1 MAGGLQ
7 PEFEILPPEKREPGS
22 HDGRTGKPTLLTP
35 ETLDWMCRVRAE
47 GLSVTRACKAL
58 GIDEKTHRNW
68 MKWGKRDN
76 ESGTNS
82 IYADYFRRIPAAE
95 ELGTFKRRE
104 FVRTKI
110 EEGKPESIAQAKAM
124 LAYEIALESGKLA
137 RLQYELK
144 KQALKQGAPAL
155 PASTQNAA
163 PPMDMSAFTPEEW
176 KEWEALEAKAQA
188 DFAGMTQA
196 EVARFQELLRKGRG
210 QDTQDEERV
219 TT

>member
-7 PEFEILPPEKREPGS
+7 PEFEILPPEKREPGTP
-22 HDGRTGKPTLLTP
+22 TGVMGAPSALTP

-47 GLSVTRACKAL
+47 GMSVKRSCKAL

-68 MKWGKRDN
+68 MKRGKLDS
-76 ESGTNS
+76 ESGKNS

-110 EEGKPESIAQAKAM
+110 ESGKPEDIAQAKAM

-137 RLQYELK
+137 RMQYELK
-144 KQALKQGAPAL
+144 KQALKLSAPAL

-163 PPMDMSAFTPEEW
+163 PPMDASLYSPEEW
-176 KEWEALEAKAQA
+176 KELEALDAKART
-188 DFAGMTQA
+188 DFVSMSPA
-196 EVARFQELLRKGRG
+196 ETERWKELLRKGRG
-210 QDTQDEERV
+210 QDSQDEGEV
-219 TT
+219 TP